1 MQTLAATMAV
11 AAPFVLTG
19 EKGMFHLPQASEVRL
34 QEINRVA
41 HEDDWPFSVPSGF
54 LACVWSGGR
63 KTVSFVEKR
72 EHDGD
77 DTPALRTVIISTDPF
92 QVTLLNMANRDLF
105 QPMDSVETLIKRV
118 APFEALG
125 QRLCDQPHGARIGDG
140 EL

>member
-19 EKGMFHLPQASEVRL
+19 EKGMFQLPQASEVRL

-77 DTPALRTVIISTDPF
+77 DTPALRTGCRRLSLPFLPSCCCCWGSWFGINDVASIICATS
-92 QVTLLNMANRDLF
+92 R
-105 QPMDSVETLIKRV
+105 
-118 APFEALG
+118 
-125 QRLCDQPHGARIGDG
+125 
-140 EL
+140 